1 MKKEF
6 LKRYMKATGLALK
19 DLINALLLSS
29 LINFVILAIGLGVFK
44 IKYFILIAFLIALV
58 DLLPFLGSGIVLIP
72 WSVILFFMGNVKLS
86 ISLAMLFVL
95 TFLVNQ
101 ILRPIFLRKS
111 IGLKPIFTVL
121 ITGIS
126 MLILS
131 PGLGLLSDQL
141 FLWCLEYFLKLKRL
155 LILKKIKKIQ
165 TSRKIN
171 YKNCF
176 KKWWKYSDKKL

>member
-6 LKRYMKATGLALK
+6 LKRYLKATGLALK
-19 DLINALLLSS
+19 DLIKALLLSS

-86 ISLAMLFVL
+86 ISIAILFVL

-101 ILRPIFLRKS
+101 ILRPIFLGKS
-111 IGLKPIFTVL
+111 IGLKPVFTVL

-131 PGLGLLSDQL
+131 PGLGA
-141 FLWCLEYFLKLKRL
+141 
-155 LILKKIKKIQ
+155 LIGSIISMMFGVFFEVKEAFDIEKNKKDANKQ
-165 TSRKIN
+165 EN
-171 YKNCF
+171 
-176 KKWWKYSDKKL
+176 

>member
-6 LKRYMKATGLALK
+6 LKRYLKATGLALK
-19 DLINALLLSS
+19 DLIKALLLSS

-101 ILRPIFLRKS
+101 ILRPIFLGKS

-131 PGLGLLSDQL
+131 PGLGALVGSIISMMLGVFFEVKEAFDI
-141 FLWCLEYFLKLKRL
+141 EKN
-155 LILKKIKKIQ
+155 KKDSNKQ
-165 TSRKIN
+165 EN
-171 YKNCF
+171 
-176 KKWWKYSDKKL
+176 

>member
-6 LKRYMKATGLALK
+6 LKRYLKATGLALK
-19 DLINALLLSS
+19 DLIKALLLSS

-72 WSVILFFMGNVKLS
+72 WSVILFFMEDVKLS
-86 ISLAMLFVL
+86 ISIAMLFVL

-101 ILRPIFLRKS
+101 ILRPIFLGKS

-131 PGLGLLSDQL
+131 PGLGALVGSIISMMLGVFFEVKEAFDI
-141 FLWCLEYFLKLKRL
+141 EKN
-155 LILKKIKKIQ
+155 KKDANKQ
-165 TSRKIN
+165 EN
-171 YKNCF
+171 
-176 KKWWKYSDKKL
+176 

>member
-6 LKRYMKATGLALK
+6 LKRYLKATGLALK
-19 DLINALLLSS
+19 DLIKALLLSS

-86 ISLAMLFVL
+86 ISLAILFVL

-101 ILRPIFLRKS
+101 ILRPIFLGKS
-111 IGLKPIFTVL
+111 IGLRPVFTVL

-131 PGLGLLSDQL
+131 PGLGALVGSIISLMLGVFFEVKEAFDI
-141 FLWCLEYFLKLKRL
+141 EKN
-155 LILKKIKKIQ
+155 KKDVNKQ
-165 TSRKIN
+165 EN
-171 YKNCF
+171 
-176 KKWWKYSDKKL
+176 

>member
-1 MKKEF
+1 MKREF
-6 LKRYMKATGLALK
+6 LKRYLKATGLALK
-19 DLINALLLSS
+19 DLIKALLLSS

-72 WSVILFFMGNVKLS
+72 WSVILFFMGDVKLS
-86 ISLAMLFVL
+86 ISLAILFVL

-101 ILRPIFLRKS
+101 ILRPIFLGKS

-131 PGLGLLSDQL
+131 PGLGALVGSIISLMLGVFFEVKEAFDI
-141 FLWCLEYFLKLKRL
+141 EKN
-155 LILKKIKKIQ
+155 KKDANEQ
-165 TSRKIN
+165 EN
-171 YKNCF
+171 
-176 KKWWKYSDKKL
+176 

>member
-6 LKRYMKATGLALK
+6 LKRYLKATGLALK
-19 DLINALLLSS
+19 DLIKALLLSS

-72 WSVILFFMGNVKLS
+72 WSLILFFMGNVKLS
-86 ISLAMLFVL
+86 ISLAILFVL

-101 ILRPIFLRKS
+101 ILRPIFLGKS

-121 ITGIS
+121 ITGVS

-131 PGLGLLSDQL
+131 PGLGA
-141 FLWCLEYFLKLKRL
+141 
-155 LILKKIKKIQ
+155 LIGSIISMMLGVFFEVKEAFDIEKNKKDSNKQ
-165 TSRKIN
+165 EN
-171 YKNCF
+171 
-176 KKWWKYSDKKL
+176 

>member
-6 LKRYMKATGLALK
+6 LKRYLKATGLALK
-19 DLINALLLSS
+19 DLIKALLLSS

-58 DLLPFLGSGIVLIP
+58 DLLPFLGSWIVLIP

-86 ISLAMLFVL
+86 ISLAILFVL

-101 ILRPIFLRKS
+101 ILRPIFLGKS
-111 IGLKPIFTVL
+111 IGLKPIFTIL

-131 PGLGLLSDQL
+131 PGLGALVGSIISMMLGVFFQVKEAFDI
-141 FLWCLEYFLKLKRL
+141 EEN
-155 LILKKIKKIQ
+155 KKDANK
-165 TSRKIN
+165 
-171 YKNCF
+171 
-176 KKWWKYSDKKL
+176 

>member
-6 LKRYMKATGLALK
+6 LKRYLKATGLALK
-19 DLINALLLSS
+19 DLIKALLLSS
-29 LINFVILAIGLGVFK
+29 LINFVILAIGLGIFK

-86 ISLAMLFVL
+86 ISLAILFVL

-101 ILRPIFLRKS
+101 ILRPIFLGKS
-111 IGLKPIFTVL
+111 IGLKPVFTVL

-131 PGLGLLSDQL
+131 PGLGALVGSIISLMLGVFFEVKEAFDI
-141 FLWCLEYFLKLKRL
+141 EKN
-155 LILKKIKKIQ
+155 KKDSNKQ
-165 TSRKIN
+165 EN
-171 YKNCF
+171 
-176 KKWWKYSDKKL
+176 

>member
-19 DLINALLLSS
+19 DLIKALLLSS

-101 ILRPIFLRKS
+101 ILRPIFLGKS

-131 PGLGLLSDQL
+131 PGLGALVGSIISMMLGVFFEVKEAFDI
-141 FLWCLEYFLKLKRL
+141 EKN
-155 LILKKIKKIQ
+155 KKDSNKQ
-165 TSRKIN
+165 EN
-171 YKNCF
+171 
-176 KKWWKYSDKKL
+176 

>member
-6 LKRYMKATGLALK
+6 LKRYLKATGLALK
-19 DLINALLLSS
+19 DLIKALLLSS

-86 ISLAMLFVL
+86 ISLAILFVL

-101 ILRPIFLRKS
+101 ILRPIFLGKS
-111 IGLKPIFTVL
+111 IGLRPVFTVL

-126 MLILS
+126 MLIFS
-131 PGLGLLSDQL
+131 PGLGALVGSIISMVIGVFFEVKEAFDI
-141 FLWCLEYFLKLKRL
+141 EKN
-155 LILKKIKKIQ
+155 KKDANKQ
-165 TSRKIN
+165 EN
-171 YKNCF
+171 
-176 KKWWKYSDKKL
+176 

>member
-1 MKKEF
+1 MKREF
-6 LKRYMKATGLALK
+6 LKRYLKATGLALK
-19 DLINALLLSS
+19 DLIKALLLSS
-29 LINFVILAIGLGVFK
+29 VINFVILAIGLGVFK

-86 ISLAMLFVL
+86 ISLAILFVL

-101 ILRPIFLRKS
+101 ILRPIFLGRS

-131 PGLGLLSDQL
+131 PGLGTLVGSIISMMLGVFFEVKEAFDI
-141 FLWCLEYFLKLKRL
+141 EKN
-155 LILKKIKKIQ
+155 KKDANKQ
-165 TSRKIN
+165 EN
-171 YKNCF
+171 
-176 KKWWKYSDKKL
+176 